1 LAGWF
6 RRLPIGWDTVK
17 YYTQIGTG
25 PAYKY
30 FTGLKKHSRD
40 EHKLFAAATVVEKKF

>member
-6 RRLPIGWDTVK
+6 RRLPIGRDTVK

-25 PAYKY
+25 LAYKY
-30 FTGLKKHSRD
+30 FISLKKHSRD